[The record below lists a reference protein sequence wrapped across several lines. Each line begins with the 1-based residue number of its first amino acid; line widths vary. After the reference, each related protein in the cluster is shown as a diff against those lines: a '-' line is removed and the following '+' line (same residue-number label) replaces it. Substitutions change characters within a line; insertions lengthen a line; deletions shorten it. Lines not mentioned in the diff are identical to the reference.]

1 MLSTFGSPIVHFS
14 TAYKPAY
21 KEKSSSSSAKGKGKG
36 ASFVFVF
43 VFVVVNAGGC
53 HWKDQANI
61 WNAASQTHMTIA
73 RSFPGKGKGQEE
85 KAVPD
90 SCRNVV
96 LHISQVSPLAAW
108 EQCHS
113 HSKHP
118 GSKSHVVC

>member
-1 MLSTFGSPIVHFS
+1 MLSTCGSPIVHFS
-14 TAYKPAY
+14 TANKPVY

-36 ASFVFVF
+36 ASFVFV
-43 VFVVVNAGGC
+43 VVVVVVVNAGGC

-96 LHISQVSPLAAW
+96 LHISQVRRSFAVML
-108 EQCHS
+108 QTLS
-113 HSKHP
+113 FLID
-118 GSKSHVVC
+118 GGD